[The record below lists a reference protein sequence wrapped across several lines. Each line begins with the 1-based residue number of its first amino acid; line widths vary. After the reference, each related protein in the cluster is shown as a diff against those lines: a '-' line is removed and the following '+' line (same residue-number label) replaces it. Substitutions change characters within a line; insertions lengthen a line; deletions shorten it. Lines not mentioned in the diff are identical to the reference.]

1 MRHSENLKECIEY
14 VNKMN
19 DLARKQN
26 LTPEQVLGLT
36 LGNLVTVSSVIA
48 ECLAAIA
55 DKLEE
60 G

>member
-1 MRHSENLKECIEY
+1 MRHSDNFQDCVKY

-19 DLARKQN
+19 DIGHKQN
-26 LTPEQVLGLT
+26 LTPEQILGLT
-36 LGNLVTVSSVIA
+36 LGNLVTVTSVIA

>member
-1 MRHSENLKECIEY
+1 MRHSENVKECIEY

-19 DLARKQN
+19 DLSREKN
-26 LTPEQVLGLT
+26 LTPEQILGLT

-48 ECLAAIA
+48 ESLAAIA